1 MDNQNI
7 FNSLFECKK
16 YNFKLGSIS
25 QRKCKTDMLTYQS
38 INPILNNCL
47 KYALRHLDKYKKQA
61 IRILEFGVTYNMKLE
76 GKMNKGDYY
85 FCNELGR
92 IENSRDDNFYECA
105 IVVGDIDCK
114 DDDIKKLI
122 GELPKF

>member
-1 MDNQNI
+1 M
-7 FNSLFECKK
+7 
-16 YNFKLGSIS
+16 
-25 QRKCKTDMLTYQS
+25 
-38 INPILNNCL
+38 
-47 KYALRHLDKYKKQA
+47 
-61 IRILEFGVTYNMKLE
+61 EFGVTYNMKLA
-76 GKMNKGDYY
+76 GKMNKGDYD

-92 IENSRDDNFYECA
+92 IENSRDDKFYECA